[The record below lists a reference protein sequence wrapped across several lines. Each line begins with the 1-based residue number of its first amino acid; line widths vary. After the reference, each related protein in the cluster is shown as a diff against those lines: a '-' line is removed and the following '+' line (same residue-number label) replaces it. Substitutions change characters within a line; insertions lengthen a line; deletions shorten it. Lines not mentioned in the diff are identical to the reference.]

1 MEPSQVPI
9 AEESPSTILFRP
21 SKKRKIYRQRA
32 QDDEDSTP
40 ATTTQA
46 SPIPQSEQ
54 SLEEL
59 ITSNG
64 NATLESDEVEGT
76 SVPISE
82 ILRLRKRNKRIG
94 GVEFKVEGSRARDG
108 DSDGTMILRTDGE
121 QGDEEGG
128 QEVEVGGP
136 RRFAPQTGTV
146 GDVNRH
152 M

>member
-1 MEPSQVPI
+1 MPI
-9 AEESPSTILFRP
+9 SEESASTILFRP

-32 QDDEDSTP
+32 QDDDNSTS
-40 ATTTQA
+40 ATITQA

-54 SLEEL
+54 SLQEL
-59 ITSNG
+59 IMSNG
-64 NATLESDEVEGT
+64 NATLESDEVEAT

-82 ILRLRKRNKRIG
+82 ILRLRKRNKRVG
-94 GVEFKVEGSRARDG
+94 GVEFKVEGSKAKDG
-108 DSDGTMILRTDGE
+108 NNDGTMVMRREGE
-121 QGDEEGG
+121 QGEDEGS
-128 QEVEVGGP
+128 QEVVIGGP